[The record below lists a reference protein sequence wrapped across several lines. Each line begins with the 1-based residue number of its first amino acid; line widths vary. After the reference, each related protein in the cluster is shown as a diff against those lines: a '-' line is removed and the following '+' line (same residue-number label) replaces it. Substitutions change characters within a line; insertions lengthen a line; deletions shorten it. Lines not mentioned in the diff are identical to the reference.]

1 MGVDIY
7 GRNPQINSEK
17 PELVPESASE
27 QEKAEYFQALDKWDV
42 DNPGYYFRANWWSWR
57 PIHVIA
63 NLAIKVADLPL
74 HTDGWGENGGD
85 GLNTQE
91 DCNLL
96 ADAMELFITLN
107 KKEMKE
113 DDDRMYICLGSWVTQ
128 EGKFISQEEEDK
140 LNDAHPEGTI
150 MYSSVVDENGRLV
163 QSAHSSSL
171 SHIKEFITFL
181 RNCGGFQI
189 F

>member
-7 GRNPQINSEK
+7 GRNPQISSER
-17 PELVPESASE
+17 PEINYATASE
-27 QEKAEYFQALDKWDV
+27 ADKKAYWEILDEWEE

-57 PIHVIA
+57 PIHMIA
-63 NLAIKVADLPL
+63 DMAIKVADLPL
-74 HTDGWGENGGD
+74 NTDGWGENGGD
-85 GLNTQE
+85 GLETQE

-107 KKEMKE
+107 TKEMKE
-113 DDDRMYICLGSWVTQ
+113 DDDRIYICLDSWVTQ
-128 EGKFISQEEEDK
+128 EGKFIDQEEEDK
-140 LNDAHPEGTI
+140 LNKAYPRGTI
-150 MYSSVVDENGRLV
+150 MYNSVVDENGRLV

>member
-7 GRNPQINSEK
+7 GISPQLVSEK
-17 PELVPESASE
+17 PTIDWQTSSE
-27 QEKAEYFQALDKWDV
+27 EEKDAYVLAREKFED

-63 NLAIKVADLPL
+63 DLAIKLAELPFD
-74 HTDGWGENGGD
+74 TRDWGSNDAGG
-85 GLNTQE
+85 LRTQE
-91 DCNLL
+91 DCDLL

-113 DDDRMYICLGSWVTQ
+113 DDDRMYICLGSWCTQ
-128 EGKFISQEEEDK
+128 DGRFIGQEKEDK
-140 LNDAHPEGTI
+140 LNEAYPLGTI
-150 MYSSVVDENGRLV
+150 MYNSVVDDDGELV
-163 QSAHSSSL
+163 KSSHSSSL

-181 RNCGGFQI
+181 RHCGGFQI
-189 F
+189 C

>member
-7 GRNPQINSEK
+7 GRNPQLKSEK
-17 PELVPESASE
+17 PEINYETASE
-27 QEKAEYFQALDKWDV
+27 ADKKAYWEILDEWEEE
-42 DNPGYYFRANWWSWR
+42 NPGYYFRANWWSWR
-57 PIHVIA
+57 PIHAISA
-63 NLAIKVADLPL
+63 LSIKVAGLPL
-74 HTDGWGENGGD
+74 KTDGWGENNGD
-85 GLNTQE
+85 GLETQE

-96 ADAMELFITLN
+96 ADALELFTILN

-113 DDDRMYICLGSWVTQ
+113 DEDRIYICLGGWVTP
-128 EGKFISQEEEDK
+128 EGRFITQEEEDK
-140 LNDAHPEGTI
+140 LNEAHPYGTI

-163 QSAHSSSL
+163 QSAHSASL